1 MPLAFEEWKQRL
13 LVSAGDASPSVRNLG
28 DYVLEL
34 LWTDGC
40 EATLSALLD
49 YSQAVLCEKYRIRA
63 SDRDR
68 PLSRASSSSDTARP

>member
-1 MPLAFEEWKQRL
+1 MPLAFDEWKIRL
-13 LVSAGDASPSVRNLG
+13 LVSAGDASPSVRHLG

-34 LWTDGC
+34 LWKDGC

-49 YSQAVLCEKYRIRA
+49 YSQAGLCEKYRIRA

-68 PLSRASSSSDTARP
+68 LFSDSASDTARP